1 VGGVGLSGTFV
12 YLPAEG
18 TVLSAGDRP
27 ISVEFFPGS
36 GNYTRAIATVIITVT
51 AAEVPP
57 SQLGFKGFLRPVH
70 NRPHVNMVAAGAA
83 VPVRFS
89 VEGSS
94 SSRVLQPGFPTSV
107 AIACSSVASTRSVE
121 ETADETSSSMH
132 TAGSKYTY
140 IWKTSPAWAGTCRR
154 LVVTLIDGSTHSAL
168 FRFSKEQ
175 KRKQVKQVKFPK

>member
-1 VGGVGLSGTFV
+1 
-12 YLPAEG
+12 
-18 TVLSAGDRP
+18 
-27 ISVEFFPGS
+27 
-36 GNYTRAIATVIITVT
+36 
-51 AAEVPP
+51 
-57 SQLGFKGFLRPVH
+57 
-70 NRPHVNMVAAGAA
+70 M
-83 VPVRFS
+83 
-89 VEGSS
+89 
-94 SSRVLQPGFPTSV
+94 
-107 AIACSSVASTRSVE
+107 ACSSVASTKSVE